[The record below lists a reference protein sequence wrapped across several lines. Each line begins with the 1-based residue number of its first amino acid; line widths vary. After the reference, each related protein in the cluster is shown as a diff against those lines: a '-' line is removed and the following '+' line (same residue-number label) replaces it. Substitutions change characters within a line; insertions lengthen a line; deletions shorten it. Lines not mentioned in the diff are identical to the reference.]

1 MATLKML
8 LSGAQ
13 PPAKAEHSVLTMS
26 DNQIMNTIYATHV
39 HGDEKFDVDSLFAV
53 TENIL
58 QRATHL
64 VDNVVLG
71 TKTQREHLD
80 EKVPKASFNPPSCT
94 LKALSCEMSCKAPG
108 EEIAH
113 KTTLSILNK
122 LAHYSWDAKAVLT
135 LAAFALDYG
144 DFWLLADLH
153 SSDQLAK
160 SVGILKRVPVVL
172 KRPGLQK
179 YGKAIVELNNLIKAT
194 LEVIESIFELE
205 KLTVYDTKDVP
216 ALAGAMDRI
225 PVDVYWAIIT
235 VVACTTQM
243 CCITGDEGKTQ
254 ELSPVAQ
261 KINVIL
267 NVLRRTIKLAYEQ
280 IDVIEAYRKL
290 KKIFQTPSEV
300 MEVFKALIFHKDAEP
315 SLIDG
320 STNKLVSID
329 VLKKKDVLFFIS
341 SLNITIEEISILKP
355 VYGGICKK
363 DQHKI
368 VWIPIVEHWTDE
380 LRKKFEV
387 LRSKMPWYT
396 VQYFSPVV
404 GIKFIKEEWNFKN
417 KPIVVVINPRGK
429 VEHPNA
435 LHIIKVWGMKAFPFT
450 KEAEDVLATKED
462 VMEDIMVGVNP
473 RSPVVIKDDKYIFFY
488 GGKDN
493 EWIQQ
498 FTKKA
503 TALANDP
510 AIKEAR
516 LSIELVLVGK
526 NEKGQDD
533 VGILG
538 RFWDKMESFFF
549 SKTEKKTEPDA
560 VTREIQK
567 LLSYKNE
574 SGWAVL
580 SKGSK
585 VIFTGHG
592 TTVMKVVDEFEKW
605 KGYVREIAFEIIFK
619 QNHDKVIEVNRPCSR
634 VDIPLGVGK
643 VPEHMHCP
651 HCPRVMETYIS
662 FKCCHVD
669 GALNSLH

>member
-1 MATLKML
+1 MATNKIL
-8 LSGAQ
+8 LATAQ
-13 PPAKAEHSVLTMS
+13 QPVKAEINVLTMS
-26 DNQIMNTIYATHV
+26 DDQIMNTIYATHV
-39 HGDEKFDVDSLFAV
+39 HGDEKFDVDSLFVV
-53 TENIL
+53 TENII

-64 VDNVVLG
+64 VENFVRG
-71 TKTQREHLD
+71 TKEHQENLE
-80 EKVPKASFNPPSCT
+80 EKAPKASFSPPSCT
-94 LKALSCEMSCKAPG
+94 LKALSCEMACKAPG

-113 KTTLSILNK
+113 KTTMSILNK

-144 DFWLLADLH
+144 DFWLLAELY

-160 SVGILKRVPVVL
+160 SVGILKRVPVVV

-179 YGKAIVELNNLIKAT
+179 YGKAIIELNNLITAT

-205 KLTVYDTKDVP
+205 KLSIYDTKDVP
-216 ALAGAMDRI
+216 ALSGALDRI

-235 VVACTTQM
+235 IATCTTKL

-254 ELSPVAQ
+254 ELSPFAQ

-267 NVLRRTIKLAYEQ
+267 NVLRRTIKLAHEQ

-290 KKIFQTPSEV
+290 KKIFQTPTEV
-300 MEVFKALIFHKDAEP
+300 MEVFKALIFPKDVDP

-320 STNKLVSID
+320 STNKLVNIE
-329 VLKKKDVLFFIS
+329 VLKKKNILFFIS
-341 SLNITIEEISILKP
+341 SLDITIEEISILKP
-355 VYGGICKK
+355 VYDGISKK

-368 VWIPIVEHWTDE
+368 VWIPIVEQWTDD
-380 LRKKFEV
+380 LKRKFEV

-417 KPIVVVINPRGK
+417 KPLVVVVSPRGK

-435 LHIIKVWGMKAFPFT
+435 LHIIKVWGAKAFPFT
-450 KEAEDVLATKED
+450 KEAEQTLANKED
-462 VMEDIMVGVNP
+462 VMEDIMVGVNK
-473 RSPVVIKDDKYIFFY
+473 SPVVIKDDKYIFFY

-498 FTKKA
+498 FTRKA
-503 TALANDP
+503 TVLANDP
-510 AIKEAR
+510 ALKEAGI
-516 LSIELVLVGK
+516 SIELVLIGK

-549 SKTEKKTEPDA
+549 SKTEKKTEPDT
-560 VTREIQK
+560 VTKEIQK

-574 SGWAVL
+574 SGWVVL

-592 TTVMKVVDEFEKW
+592 TTILKVVDEAEKW
-605 KGYVREIAFEIIFK
+605 KGYVREIGYEIIFK
-619 QNHDKVIEVNRPCSR
+619 QYHDKVIEVNRPCSR
-634 VDIPLGVGK
+634 VDIPVGVGK
-643 VPEHMHCP
+643 IPEHMHCP

-662 FKCCHVD
+662 FKCCHVE
-669 GALNSLH
+669 GALNALH